1 MIPLS
6 RWTES
11 SVREMLSK
19 SHDVAVETC
28 IFGPPGTTHRV
39 VLIYAKGLIN
49 NQTLEEVVLP
59 YLRDMLDQAIT
70 VDPVL
75 LERNQRL
82 MLRPVAADQTTESVM
97 ADLFSGYL
105 IVFLETSGLI
115 YTLNICNLPNRNPEE
130 SSSEV
135 SIKGPRDSFTESIG
149 VNVALVRKR
158 LKSNSMKCEVYSV
171 GRRSK
176 TSVALLYIDDVIDP
190 DLVDDARQKL
200 QAIDVDGLV
209 SSSQLEEGLTG
220 SSLSL
225 FPLLDYTGR
234 PDFVADS
241 LLRGRMG
248 IMVDG
253 SPMALLGPANLVY
266 IMKSPEDV
274 HFPYYYVAMERIL
287 RIVGLLVAIFLP
299 GFYIAVTAFNLDQI
313 PFPLLATISSLR
325 IGLPLSG
332 PMDFFI
338 MLGLFELFRE
348 AGMRLPKA
356 VGQTVAVVGGLIV
369 GDAAIRAG
377 ITGPATLVAVA
388 ISTMAMFTL
397 VNQSLSG
404 AVTLLRI
411 IILLVSTVLGMFGF
425 ILSVV
430 ALTLYLATLET
441 FGVSYLAPLSPPRYR
456 ELVQAILAK
465 PFALMKRRPSF
476 LKPVDRTRRGGDAS

>member
-11 SVREMLSK
+11 NVREMLSK
-19 SHDVAVETC
+19 SQDVAVETC
-28 IFGPPGTTHRV
+28 LFGPPGTTHRV
-39 VLIYAKGLIN
+39 VLMYAQGLAN
-49 NQTLEEVVLP
+49 NKTIEEVVLP
-59 YLRDMLDQAIT
+59 YMHDMLDRAEVI
-70 VDPVL
+70 DAAL

-82 MLRPVAADQTTESVM
+82 MLRPVMPDQTTESVM
-97 ADLFSGYL
+97 AELFSGYL
-105 IVFLETSGLI
+105 IVFFETTGLI
-115 YTLNICNLPNRNPEE
+115 YTLNICNVPNRNPEE

-135 SIKGPRDSFTESIG
+135 SIKGPRDSFTESMV

-158 LKSNSMKCEVYSV
+158 LKSNSMKCEVYPV
-171 GRRSK
+171 GKRSK
-176 TSVALLYIDDVIDP
+176 TSVALLYIDDVINP
-190 DLVDDARQKL
+190 DIVDDARKKI
-200 QAIDVDGLV
+200 QAINVDGLI
-209 SSSQLEEGLTG
+209 SSSQLEENLTG
-220 SSLSL
+220 SSFSL

-234 PDFVADS
+234 PDYVADS
-241 LLRGRMG
+241 LLRGRLSL
-248 IMVDG
+248 IMDG
-253 SPMALLGPANLVY
+253 SPMAIQGPANLTY

-287 RIVGLLVAIFLP
+287 RFIGLLIAVFLP

-325 IGLPLSG
+325 LGLPLSG

-338 MLGLFELFRE
+338 MLALFEMFRE

-388 ISTMAMFTL
+388 ISTMAMYTL
-397 VNQSLSG
+397 VNQSLAGS
-404 AVTLLRI
+404 VTLLRI
-411 IILLVSTVLGMFGF
+411 VILMVSTVLGMFGF

-430 ALTLYLATLET
+430 ALALYLSTLET
-441 FGVSYLAPLSPPRYR
+441 FGVSYLAPLSPPKYKDF
-456 ELVQAILAK
+456 VQAVLAR

-476 LKPVDRTRRGGDAS
+476 LKPIDRTRRRGDSS